1 MRKELVIVVC
11 DRCGKEI
18 DSRLNNYSRE
28 FNRHVKLAF
37 HEPSWDTIRY
47 VDLCKVCMLELI
59 NWFVKGGGE
68 V

>member
-1 MRKELVIVVC
+1 MRKELVIC

-18 DSRLNNYSRE
+18 DSSLNNYSRE
-28 FNRHVKLAF
+28 FNRYVKLAF
-37 HEPSWDTIRY
+37 HEFCPDTIKY
-47 VDLCKVCMLELI
+47 LDLCKDCIFELI